1 MNGKIS
7 RQMLQCIEF
16 PHSLPTPLS
25 WSGSWEYGDEY
36 TTKRKRQVKTVVN
49 RWIWPH
55 DGTDQ
60 APDVDSKRAN
70 CSIPSVPMT
79 NRWTMVYWSFDSHR
93 RLHLF
98 FLLCSGARTVLMVV
112 IRDHHPGQANL

>member
-1 MNGKIS
+1 MRVGRREPTAVLAGVNS
-7 RQMLQCIEF
+7 NVTCRALLPVEF

-36 TTKRKRQVKTVVN
+36 TTKRKLVISLRRQVKTVVN

-60 APDVDSKRAN
+60 MLDVDSKRAN
-70 CSIPSVPMT
+70 CSIPSVAMT
-79 NRWTMVYWSFDSHR
+79 NRWTMDRVDGRHQRPS
-93 RLHLF
+93 
-98 FLLCSGARTVLMVV
+98 SG
-112 IRDHHPGQANL
+112 PGKP